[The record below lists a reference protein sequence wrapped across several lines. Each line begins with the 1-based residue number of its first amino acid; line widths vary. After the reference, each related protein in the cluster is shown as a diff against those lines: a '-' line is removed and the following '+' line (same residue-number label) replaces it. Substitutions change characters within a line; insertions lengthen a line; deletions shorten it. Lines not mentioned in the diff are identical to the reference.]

1 MVLLSFIFYIFR
13 IYATFV
19 TFVHQYQQNELSP
32 LTLNHRTLEK
42 DYDMRLEI
50 QIGAKNVVGLNGFQL
65 AASIESHDGFYPCEK
80 YRFR

>member
-50 QIGAKNVVGLNGFQL
+50 QIGATKCGRVERIPTRRL
-65 AASIESHDGFYPCEK
+65 Y
-80 YRFR
+80 